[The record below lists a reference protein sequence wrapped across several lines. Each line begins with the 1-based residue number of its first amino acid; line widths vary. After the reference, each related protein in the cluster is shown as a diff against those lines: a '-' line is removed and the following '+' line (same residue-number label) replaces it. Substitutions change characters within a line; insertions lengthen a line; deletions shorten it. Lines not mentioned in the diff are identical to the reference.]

1 MNGPNAEA
9 ITIKD
14 VAIALTSPRYFVP
27 KYSGQKVPLKELLM
41 PCIIP
46 NKLNGITKK
55 IGSFKKIIDKKPSD
69 TIAASGTMTGT
80 AIGNQP

>member
-27 KYSGQKVPLKELLM
+27 KYSGQQVPLKELLM

-55 IGSFKKIIDKKPSD
+55 NGSFKKIIDKKPS
-69 TIAASGTMTGT
+69 TPGIW
-80 AIGNQP
+80 

>member
-14 VAIALTSPRYFVP
+14 VAIAHISKIFCSKIFWP
-27 KYSGQKVPLKELLM
+27 KVPLKELLM

-55 IGSFKKIIDKKPSD
+55 LGLLKKSLTKPS
-69 TIAASGTMTGT
+69 TPGIW
-80 AIGNQP
+80 

>member
-1 MNGPNAEA
+1 MSNKNPLMNGPNAEA

-27 KYSGQKVPLKELLM
+27 KYSGQKVPLNELLI

-46 NKLNGITKK
+46 NKLKGIINN
-55 IGSFKKIIDKKPSD
+55 IGSFKK
-69 TIAASGTMTGT
+69 TIEKNPNTPGTK
-80 AIGNQP
+80 

>member
-46 NKLNGITKK
+46 NKLNGIIKK
-55 IGSFKKIIDKKPSD
+55 IFVRDATPVEFGEPLVLIE
-69 TIAASGTMTGT
+69 
-80 AIGNQP
+80 

>member
-55 IGSFKKIIDKKPSD
+55 IGSFKKIIDKKPS
-69 TIAASGTMTGT
+69 TPGIW
-80 AIGNQP
+80 